1 MRVIAGS
8 AKGRRL
14 KGPDTLETRPIL
26 DRVKTALFDILAP
39 DVAES
44 RFLDLFAG
52 AGSVGIEAL
61 SRGAAA
67 TTFIELSA
75 EIVRLV
81 RENLALTRLEAN
93 AEVLRADAFAFLRD
107 AHAQRR
113 QYDIVYVAP
122 PQYKQMA
129 AQALERLDHAP
140 LTAPGALVIVQIHP
154 REHPEL
160 DALTLTRLRR
170 YDERVYG
177 STLLLFFE
185 HMAEAAEQE
194 AEHATSDAAQ
204 ETAETAQETTHEP
217 AQ

>member
-14 KGPDTLETRPIL
+14 KAPDTLDTRPIL

-39 DVAES
+39 DIVES

-52 AGSVGIEAL
+52 TGQIGIEAL

-67 TTFIELSA
+67 ATFVEMSP
-75 EIVRLV
+75 EIVKLV

-93 AEVLRADAFAFLRD
+93 AEVIRADAFTFLRN
-107 AHAQRR
+107 AQAQGR
-113 QYDIVYVAP
+113 QYDIIYVAP

-129 AQALERLDHAP
+129 AQALEQLDRAP
-140 LTAPGALVIVQIHP
+140 LTAPGGLVIVQIHP
-154 REHPEL
+154 RERIDFDP
-160 DALTLTRLRR
+160 LTLSHLRL
-170 YDERVYG
+170 YDERAYG
-177 STLLLFFE
+177 STLLMFYE
-185 HMAEAAEQE
+185 HTDEQ
-194 AEHATSDAAQ
+194 APARTDEHAGNGESDSPQ
-204 ETAETAQETTHEP
+204 ETSHEP

>member
-14 KGPDTLETRPIL
+14 KAPETLETRPIL

-39 DVAES
+39 DVAET

-61 SRGAAA
+61 SRGAASA
-67 TTFIELSA
+67 TFIELSA
-75 EIVRLV
+75 EIIRLV

-93 AEVLRADAFAFLRD
+93 AEVIRADAFTFLRD

-129 AQALERLDHAP
+129 AQALERLDRAP
-140 LTAPGALVIVQIHP
+140 LTAPGGLVIAQIHP
-154 REHPEL
+154 RERSDF
-160 DALTLTRLRR
+160 DARSLTCLRL
-170 YDERVYG
+170 YDERAYG

-185 HMAEAAEQE
+185 HAAER
-194 AEHATSDAAQ
+194 AESDATQ
-204 ETAETAQETTHEP
+204 EIPQETTHEP

>member
-14 KGPDTLETRPIL
+14 KAPDTLDTRPIL

-39 DVAES
+39 DIVDA

-52 AGSVGIEAL
+52 TGQIGIEAL
-61 SRGAAA
+61 SRGAASA
-67 TTFIELSA
+67 TFVELGP
-75 EIVRLV
+75 EIVKLV

-93 AEVLRADAFAFLRD
+93 AEVIRADAFAFLRN

-129 AQALERLDHAP
+129 AQALERLDRAP
-140 LTAPGALVIVQIHP
+140 LTAPGGLVIIQIHP
-154 REHPEL
+154 RERVDFDP
-160 DALTLTRLRR
+160 LTLSRLRL
-170 YDERVYG
+170 YDERTYG
-177 STLLLFFE
+177 STLLMFYE
-185 HMAEAAEQE
+185 HVEGAGD
-194 AEHATSDAAQ
+194 SDILQ
-204 ETAETAQETTHEP
+204 ETQHESAE
-217 AQ
+217 

>member
-14 KGPDTLETRPIL
+14 KSPDTLETRPIL

-39 DVAES
+39 DITDA

-52 AGSVGIEAL
+52 TGQIGIEAL

-67 TTFIELSA
+67 ATFVELSP
-75 EIVRLV
+75 EIVKLV

-93 AEVLRADAFAFLRD
+93 ADVIRADAFAFLRN
-107 AHAQRR
+107 AHAQGR

-129 AQALERLDHAP
+129 AQALERLDRAP
-140 LTAPGALVIVQIHP
+140 LTAPGGMVIVQIHP
-154 REHPEL
+154 RERPDIAPL
-160 DALTLTRLRR
+160 ALTRLRL
-170 YDERVYG
+170 YDERTYG
-177 STLLLFFE
+177 STLLMFFE
-185 HMAEAAEQE
+185 QTDEQTDAQAGERAE
-194 AEHATSDAAQ
+194 TQ
-204 ETAETAQETTHEP
+204 ETQETQETHDEP

>member
-39 DVAES
+39 DIADT

-61 SRGAAA
+61 SRGAASA
-67 TTFIELSA
+67 TFIELSP
-75 EIVRLV
+75 EIVKLV
-81 RENLALTRLEAN
+81 RENLALTRLEAT
-93 AEVLRADAFAFLRD
+93 AEVIRADAFTFLRN

-113 QYDIVYVAP
+113 EYDIVYVAP

-129 AQALERLDHAP
+129 AQALERLDREP
-140 LTAPGALVIVQIHP
+140 LTTPGGLVIVQIHP
-154 REHPEL
+154 RERP
-160 DALTLTRLRR
+160 DIAALSLTRLRL
-170 YDERVYG
+170 YDERTYG
-177 STLLLFFE
+177 STLLMFFE
-185 HMAEAAEQE
+185 HAGKPSAASDQTEEAA
-194 AEHATSDAAQ
+194 
-204 ETAETAQETTHEP
+204 HEP